1 MNNGQNAGRQRKTR
15 ETRIRSPV
23 RGLER
28 TGSRRCVPSFA
39 QSANP
44 EPKGELEHVNPYTL
58 LVAVVLS
65 AQATDAGVNKATRSL
80 FASVDT
86 PEKMVALGEAKLR
99 EAIKTIGLYRNK
111 AKNVIALS
119 QKLLSEH
126 GGQVPRTREA
136 LEALPGVG
144 RKTANVVLNIAFGE
158 PTIAVDTH
166 LFRVANRTGIAPGKT
181 PREVE
186 DGLLRAVPDKYKR
199 HAHHWLILHGRYV
212 CKARAPDCPQC
223 LINDLCR
230 WPEKRV

>member
-1 MNNGQNAGRQRKTR
+1 MGRMQAAKGNRAKR
-15 ETRIRSPV
+15 ASVRRSPV
-23 RGLER
+23 WSAQEVEEAF
-28 TGSRRCVPSFA
+28 RRF

-80 FASVDT
+80 FASVGT
-86 PEKMVALGEAKLR
+86 PEKMVAFGEAKLR
-99 EAIKTIGLYRNK
+99 DAIKTIGLYRNK

-126 GGQVPRTREA
+126 GGQVPQSREA

-186 DGLLRAVPDKYKR
+186 DGLLRAVPEKYKR

-212 CKARAPDCPQC
+212 CKARVPDCPQC

-230 WPEKRV
+230 WREKRV